1 MQEVQPTDRIE
12 EPEESTESNEEET
25 QEDSASGQSDKAA
38 DVEEKKPR
46 GKRPARGGERPRLLL
61 RYRDEMI
68 AQMNQEFTYSNIME
82 TPQVQK
88 VVINVGLGEAL
99 TNARAMEATLH
110 DIGMITGQRP
120 VTTKVRRSVATL
132 KRREGQAIGV
142 MATLRGDRMYI
153 FLDKLFN
160 TALPR
165 IRDFR
170 GVSRT
175 AFDGRGNYSLGIRE
189 QIVFPEIDYN
199 QIDKLRGFQVNIITS
214 AKTDQEALRLLELMG
229 MPFTR
234 VQEREAVKA

>member
-12 EPEESTESNEEET
+12 EPE
-25 QEDSASGQSDKAA
+25 DSAGTSG
-38 DVEEKKPR
+38 EEIQEAPSTSEGTSAEKNSK
-46 GKRPARGGERPRLLL
+46 GKRTASSSERPRLLL
-61 RYRDEMI
+61 RYRNELSS
-68 AQMNQEFTYSNIME
+68 QMAQEFSYGNVME
-82 TPQVQK
+82 VPLVQK

-99 TNARAMEATLH
+99 TNARAMEATIH

-120 VTTKVRRSVATL
+120 VSTKARRSVATF
-132 KRREGQAIGV
+132 KVREGQAIGV
-142 MATLRGDRMYI
+142 MVTLRGDRMYI
-153 FLDKLFN
+153 FLDKLFS

-170 GVSRT
+170 GVSRS

-234 VQEREAVKA
+234 DQARAAVNA

>member
-1 MQEVQPTDRIE
+1 MQEVQPTDRVE
-12 EPEESTESNEEET
+12 EPEDSAEVSEEEK
-25 QEDSASGQSDKAA
+25 QEAPASDGGEDSSKASK
-38 DVEEKKPR
+38 

-61 RYRDEMI
+61 RYRDEISGHMT
-68 AQMNQEFTYSNIME
+68 QEFSYGNVME
-82 TPQVQK
+82 IPQVQK
-88 VVINVGLGEAL
+88 VVLNVGLGEAL

-120 VTTKVRRSVATL
+120 VATKARRSVATFKL
-132 KRREGQAIGV
+132 REGQAIGV
-142 MATLRGDRMYI
+142 MVTLRGDRMYI

-160 TALPR
+160 AALPR

-170 GVSRT
+170 GVSRS

-189 QIVFPEIDYN
+189 QNVFPEIDYN

-214 AKTDQEALRLLELMG
+214 AKTDQEALRLLELLG

-234 VQEREAVKA
+234 VQEREAVNA

>member
-12 EPEESTESNEEET
+12 EPE
-25 QEDSASGQSDKAA
+25 DSAGTSG
-38 DVEEKKPR
+38 EEIQEAPSASEGAPAKKDSK
-46 GKRPARGGERPRLLL
+46 GKRAATSSERPRLLL
-61 RYRDEMI
+61 RYRNELSS
-68 AQMNQEFTYSNIME
+68 QMAQEFSYGNVME
-82 TPQVQK
+82 VPLVQK

-99 TNARAMEATLH
+99 TNARAMEATIH

-120 VTTKVRRSVATL
+120 VSTKARRSVATF
-132 KRREGQAIGV
+132 KVREGQAIGV
-142 MATLRGDRMYI
+142 MVTLRGDRMYI

-170 GVSRT
+170 GVSRS

-214 AKTDQEALRLLELMG
+214 AKPDQEALRLLELMG

-234 VQEREAVKA
+234 NQAREAINA